1 MWYSSS
7 HALLSPHVL
16 QRQSSI
22 APAAGTSTCSG
33 AQCPCIRQVTSTTTH
48 LAAAPPLTHLQCAQS
63 RSMQSPL
70 TKWFCTQLAGAATC
84 KRVGSSNMQAST
96 TSSTYL
102 LRLFNN
108 DVGSTFSTSVKHGEV
123 HLRRHKPWTPSDL
136 IQMEDRVFIH
146 HIIPFQG

>member
-1 MWYSSS
+1 MPFQRQSTTYKAKLYATSYLYTHNTIVCGIVATMSSS
-7 HALLSPHVL
+7 AHVL
-16 QRQSSI
+16 QRQSPI

-70 TKWFCTQLAGAATC
+70 TKWFCTQSAGAATC
-84 KRVGSSNMQAST
+84 RRVGSSNMQAST

-102 LRLFNN
+102 LRIFNN
-108 DVGSTFSTSVKHGEV
+108 DVDTTFST
-123 HLRRHKPWTPSDL
+123 
-136 IQMEDRVFIH
+136 FIDH
-146 HIIPFQG
+146 